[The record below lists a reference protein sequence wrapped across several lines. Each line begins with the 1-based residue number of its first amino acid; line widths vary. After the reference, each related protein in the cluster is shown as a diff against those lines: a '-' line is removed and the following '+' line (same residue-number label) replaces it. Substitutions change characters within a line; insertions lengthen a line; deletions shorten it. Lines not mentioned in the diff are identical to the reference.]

1 MTHYTFPDPKR
12 RSVSQPTD
20 DCSRKKIVG
29 LYNNAHGTTKTY
41 LTEDIKDWFRAT
53 ALRLGWASVVFGP
66 NAATLTAKVVL
77 DRTASARSTST
88 DKVVSID
95 RR

>member
-1 MTHYTFPDPKR
+1 MTRYTFPDPKT
-12 RSVSQPTD
+12 RSVSKPTD
-20 DCSRKKIVG
+20 DCSRKKIVS
-29 LYNNAHGTTKTY
+29 LYNYAHGTDKTY
-41 LTEDIKDWFRAT
+41 LTQEIKDWFRAT
-53 ALRLGWASVVFGP
+53 ALHLGWSSVVFGP

-77 DRTASARSTST
+77 DRTASAKSTNT